1 MSTRLYVENYNLLT
15 YFYIALFLKQKALE
29 ENFKK
34 VSKALQVF
42 YIDPADKSAL
52 EVKIHEL
59 NFDLQNLHDKYDTK
73 YYLKWVE
80 RVQTVR
86 QGVHSVIVNKLDIKF
101 DWFTLETD
109 MSNNNL
115 RLYKA
120 INLVI
125 GKFIC

>member
-1 MSTRLYVENYNLLT
+1 MTC
-15 YFYIALFLKQKALE
+15 FYIALFLKQKALE
-29 ENFKK
+29 ENIKK
-34 VSKALQVF
+34 VSKTLQVF
-42 YIDPADKSAL
+42 DIKPADKSAL

-115 RLYKA
+115 CLNKA